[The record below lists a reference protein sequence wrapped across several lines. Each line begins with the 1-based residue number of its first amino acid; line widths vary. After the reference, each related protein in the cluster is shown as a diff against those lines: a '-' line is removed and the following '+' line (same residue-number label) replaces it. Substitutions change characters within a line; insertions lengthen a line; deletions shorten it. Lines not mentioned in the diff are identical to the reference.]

1 MKKLYTLAT
10 KLHQA
15 DYVVTDEI
23 RNEFEE
29 YLSIV
34 TEGARILHPRF
45 GVGTVLKAVGETWI
59 KVEFDKEIKIWED
72 KEQMHKNNT
81 GYYLYRRPFRVVQ
94 ITSCTSIHMLLKN
107 EMKRDIFNK

>member
-1 MKKLYTLAT
+1 MRRLYTLAT

-15 DYVVTDEI
+15 NYIVTDEI

-45 GVGTVLKAVGETWI
+45 GLGTVLSTTGETWVNV
-59 KVEFDKEIKIWED
+59 KFDN
-72 KEQMHKNNT
+72 QP
-81 GYYLYRRPFRVVQ
+81 YRKMVQ

>member
-15 DYVVTDEI
+15 NYVVTDEI

-34 TEGARILHPRF
+34 TEGSRIIHPRF
-45 GVGTVLKAVGETWI
+45 GVGTVLNAVGETWV
-59 KVEFDKEIKIWED
+59 KVEFDKEIKTHEFK
-72 KEQMHKNNT
+72 KEHAINNT
-81 GYYLYRRPFRVVQ
+81 GHYHYSRPYRVVQ